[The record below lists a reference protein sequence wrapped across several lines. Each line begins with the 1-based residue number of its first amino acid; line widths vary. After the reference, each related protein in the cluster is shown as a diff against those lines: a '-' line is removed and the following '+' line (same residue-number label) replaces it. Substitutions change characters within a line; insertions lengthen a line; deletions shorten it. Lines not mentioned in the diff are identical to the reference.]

1 MSFNIL
7 CRMQM
12 AKRFYHEK
20 EYKYLCNITEEELR
34 KLNFYQMWA
43 AKESYAKLTG
53 RGIGAGISKYLV
65 QENYEQITDCEEKV
79 TAFLKIYHSI
89 PEYVVSISS
98 YKKKSPQHI
107 SILGRGS
114 LIY

>member
-1 MSFNIL
+1 MDF
-7 CRMQM
+7 
-12 AKRFYHEK
+12 
-20 EYKYLCNITEEELR
+20 KYLCNITELELCN
-34 KLNFYQMWA
+34 LNFFQMWA